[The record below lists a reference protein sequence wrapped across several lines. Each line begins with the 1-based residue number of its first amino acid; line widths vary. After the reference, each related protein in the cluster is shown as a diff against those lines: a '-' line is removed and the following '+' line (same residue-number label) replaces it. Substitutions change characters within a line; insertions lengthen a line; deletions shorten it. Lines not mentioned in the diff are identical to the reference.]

1 MDTQMKN
8 IYRLGAVATFMLLI
22 GIIIDIVFGSMS
34 SGGDL
39 TTLPQSAVAHF
50 EQFRTNWLLGL
61 YNLDLLNSIM
71 QLISIPVFFVLFL
84 AHRKSES
91 ALALLGL
98 VLFLVGATLFV
109 SGNVALPMFELSG
122 KYFTADSDAQRS
134 LFAAAG
140 EALLIRGSHGSF
152 GVFFA
157 FILPSLAGIVMSLA
171 MLRGKVFSRLNSW
184 LGILGGALLLCY
196 IVLVTFF
203 PGTKSIAIA
212 MAMPGGL
219 MQMAW
224 MLLFSIRLL
233 LLSL

>member
-1 MDTQMKN
+1 MEKQMRN
-8 IYRLGAVATFMLLI
+8 IYRFGAAATFMLLI
-22 GIIIDIVFGSMS
+22 GIIIDIVFGSIS

-39 TTLPQSAVAHF
+39 TTLPQNAVAHF
-50 EQFRTNWLLGL
+50 EQFQANRLLGL

-71 QLISIPVFFVLFL
+71 QLITIPVFYALFL
-84 AHRKSES
+84 SHRKTES

-109 SGNVALPMFELSG
+109 SGNVALPMLELSG
-122 KYFTADSDAQRS
+122 KYFAADSDAQRT

-140 EALLIRGSHGSF
+140 EALLVRGSHGSF

-157 FILPSLAGIVMSLA
+157 SIIPTLASIVMSLA
-171 MLRGKVFSRLNSW
+171 MLRGKVFSRLNAW

-196 IVLVTFF
+196 IVLVTFS
-203 PGTKSIAIA
+203 PGIKTIAVA

-224 MLLFSIRLL
+224 LLLLSIRLL
-233 LLSL
+233 RMD